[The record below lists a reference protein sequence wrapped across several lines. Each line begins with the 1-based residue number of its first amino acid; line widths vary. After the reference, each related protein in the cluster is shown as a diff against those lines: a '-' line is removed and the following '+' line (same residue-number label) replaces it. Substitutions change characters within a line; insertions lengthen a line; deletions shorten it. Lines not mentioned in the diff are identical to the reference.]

1 MGGHDAELIL
11 IAGALLAA
19 GIVGALLADRVRI
32 PGLLLFLGLG
42 MLAGSEGIGGIEF
55 DDTELAR
62 TLGTIA
68 LVLILFE
75 GGLTAGW
82 SEIRPVLG
90 TAASLATVGTWSTA
104 ADRRPRRALD
114 LRHQR
119 ARRDDRRRRDRR
131 HRLGRD
137 LRGAAPLDP
146 REAAGALARG
156 RVGDERPGR
165 PAARD
170 RLHRMDPGAR
180 LRARRHGRPAGAQTG
195 DRDRGR
201 RSPWAGSRSP
211 PSTGCGCRPTGIYP
225 VATIAIAGLAY
236 GLAEVAHGSGLLAVY
251 LTALALGTAR
261 IPARRTIVAFHEG
274 VGWVAQIGLFILL
287 GLLVFP
293 SALDDVAW
301 ESLALSAVLIL
312 VARPSP
318 PCWRRSSRR
327 STCASGRCSAGPG
340 CAVRRRSGW
349 RPSRSSPGS
358 APARSCSRS
367 SSSSSSPRPWSRAPA
382 SSRWRGG
389 SA

>member
-1 MGGHDAELIL
+1 
-11 IAGALLAA
+11 
-19 GIVGALLADRVRI
+19 
-32 PGLLLFLGLG
+32 

-55 DDTELAR
+55 NDIELAR

-90 TAASLATVGTWSTA
+90 TAASLATVGH
-104 ADRRPRRALD
+104 DRDRRRRRPRRALD
-114 LRHQR
+114 LRHRR

-131 HRLGRD
+131 HRLGGD
-137 LRGAAPLDP
+137 LRRAAPLDP
-146 REAAGALARG
+146 REAPGALARG

-195 DRDRGR
+195 DRRSRSG
-201 RSPWAGSRSP
+201 SPWAGSRSAALD
-211 PSTGCGCRPTGIYP
+211 RVRLPTDGIYP

-312 VARPSP
+312 VARPA
-318 PCWRRSSRR
+318 RRPAGDGLRAAQPARADDARLGGAARR
-327 STCASGRCSAGPG
+327 DADLAGDLPG
-340 CAVRRRSGW
+340 RRRG
-349 RPSRSSPGS
+349 RHR
-358 APARSCSRS
+358 ARSCSRS

>member
-55 DDTELAR
+55 NDTELAR

-90 TAASLATVGTWSTA
+90 TAASLATVGTVVTA
-104 ADRRPRRALD
+104 AVAGLAAQLD
-114 LRHQR
+114 LRPQR
-119 ARRDDRRRRDRR
+119 ARRDARRRRDRR
-131 HRLGRD
+131 HRLGGD
-137 LRGAAPLDP
+137 LRRAAPLDP
-146 REAAGALARG
+146 REAPRPLARG

-170 RLHRMDPGAR
+170 RLHRMDPAAR
-180 LRARRHGRPAGAQTG
+180 LRARRHGRPAGAETG
-195 DRDRGR
+195 DRR
-201 RSPWAGSRSP
+201 SRSGWR
-211 PSTGCGCRPTGIYP
+211 SGRLAVAALDRVRLPTDGIYP

-251 LTALALGTAR
+251 LTALALGSAQHPGAAHDR
-261 IPARRTIVAFHEG
+261 RLPRGRRLGRPDRPLHPARPA
-274 VGWVAQIGLFILL
+274 GL
-287 GLLVFP
+287 P
-293 SALDDVAW
+293 QHPRRRRAAKAW
-301 ESLALSAVLIL
+301 
-312 VARPSP
+312 R
-318 PCWRRSSRR
+318 SRR
-327 STCASGRCSAGPG
+327 C
-340 CAVRRRSGW
+340 
-349 RPSRSSPGS
+349 
-358 APARSCSRS
+358 
-367 SSSSSSPRPWSRAPA
+367 
-382 SSRWRGG
+382 
-389 SA
+389 